1 MSPTISTIEADTSD
15 ENHLTRARRRDTARR
30 RLQVRNAIAQL
41 RSEGAVI
48 TVSSIART
56 ARVHR
61 SFIHRHTDLHAA
73 VLAAAAMP
81 AKSAPTNS
89 AASVAS
95 LRADLLNSR
104 AHNIRLQQRIQAL
117 ELRLSEAFGE
127 AAFRDSGLLG
137 APDDIRSL
145 QQSLTDAQQQNVE
158 LRRQLEERTD
168 ELAAAR
174 TANRELMTQ
183 LNTTPHRSEHPPPR

>member
-1 MSPTISTIEADTSD
+1 MNPTTNTTEPGTSD
-15 ENHLTRARRRDTARR
+15 EDHLVRARRRDTARR
-30 RLQVRNAIAQL
+30 RLQVHNAIARL

-48 TVSSIART
+48 TVSSIARV

-73 VLAAAAMP
+73 GLAAAVAP
-81 AKSAPTNS
+81 AESAPTNV

-95 LRADLLNSR
+95 LRADLLNTR
-104 AHNIRLQQRIQAL
+104 AQNSRLQQHIRTL
-117 ELRLSEAFGE
+117 ENRLSESLGE
-127 AAFRDSGLLG
+127 PAFRDRGLG
-137 APDDIRSL
+137 AADDIRSL
-145 QQSLTDAQQQNVE
+145 QQALAGSQQQVLG

-174 TANRELMTQ
+174 AANRELMTQ
-183 LNTTPHRSEHPPPR
+183 LNSPAGRSLQ